1 MLTDRGTDTYVGRP
15 VARREDAALL
25 RGAGTFVDD
34 LQVDGLLH
42 LRFVRSPYAH
52 AAVREVR
59 TAEAAALDGV
69 VDVVLAGDLGLP
81 DLTPP
86 LDNASAVEIG
96 RPVLADRLLRFVGEP
111 YAVVVAVDPYVAED
125 AAELVELDAAALP
138 AVVDPLE
145 SATRAPAL
153 LHQPHATN
161 VLYEH
166 TFEDGPVDAAFGEAA
181 VVIERRL
188 RSPRQTAVPME
199 PRGILVEP
207 HAGGLRVHASTQS
220 PHMLHRAIAEYL
232 GIATADVSVV
242 CPDVGGGFG
251 LKAHVY
257 PEEIAAAALALR
269 LGRPVK
275 WIEDRADNLT
285 SACHARDQLINV
297 RLAADGDGRLLAL
310 DVDIVCD
317 IGAYGVFAHGHLLE
331 AMGTPSMIPGPYRL
345 DAYRFRSRAVA
356 TNKCPEGAYRG
367 VGLPVATFV
376 HERVMD
382 LIAAATGVDRVEVRR
397 RNLIAAADMPY
408 LSITGQR
415 YDSGDYAAALD
426 AALAAVDYPG
436 FAAVQR
442 EALREGRL
450 LGLGVA
456 AYVEYCA
463 VGSAVFARRGMRG
476 LAGFDEAHVT
486 LADDGAAT
494 VWTTL
499 PAAGQ
504 GLATTFAQLAAD
516 ELGIPMERVTVAPV
530 DTAVAGLNG
539 NGTFA
544 SRSAV
549 SGGGAIV
556 LTCQEIV
563 RRLREDASELMEIA
577 VDDVEV
583 VDGRVRVI
591 GSPGNAVEVG
601 EVVAR
606 APAGR
611 YALTRR
617 FDPPQVVYPYGVHAC
632 IVEVDP
638 ASGRVR
644 LDRYIVAEDCGRVIN
659 PLVADG
665 QVRGAVAQGLAGALF
680 ESFVYDGEGQP
691 MTTSLMDYLVPTA
704 GEFIPVE
711 LHHLAVPVPDSP
723 TGAKGVGE
731 SGTLAPGAAV
741 ANAVANALGAEC
753 NSLPVGLDWARAA
766 ARSRLGSNR
775 TAPLDAVQGASA

>member
-1 MLTDRGTDTYVGRP
+1 MTDRETASYVGRP
-15 VARREDAALL
+15 IARREDAALL
-25 RGAGTFVDD
+25 RGAGRFVDD
-34 LQVDGLLH
+34 LHVDGVLH

-59 TAEAAALDGV
+59 TAQAAALDGV
-69 VDVVLAGDLGLP
+69 VAVLRARDLDLP

-86 LDNASAVEIG
+86 LDTVGAVEIG
-96 RPVLADRLLRFVGEP
+96 RPILADRLLRFVGEP
-111 YAVVVAVDPYVAED
+111 YATVIAVDPYVAED
-125 AAELVELDAAALP
+125 GAELVELDATPLP
-138 AVVDPLE
+138 AVVDPLD
-145 SATRAPAL
+145 SATRPPAL
-153 LHQPHATN
+153 LHEPHPTN
-161 VLYEH
+161 VLYENKF
-166 TFEDGPVDAAFGEAA
+166 TAGPVDEAFADAA
-181 VVIERRL
+181 VVLRRRL

-207 HAGGLRVHASTQS
+207 HDGGLRVHASTQS
-220 PHMLHRAIAEYL
+220 PHMLHRALVEHL
-232 GIATADVSVV
+232 GIATDAVSVV

-257 PEEIAAAALALR
+257 PEEIATAAVALR

-285 SACHARDQLINV
+285 AACHARDQHLDV
-297 RLAADGDGRLLAL
+297 RLAADSDGRLRAL
-310 DVDIVCD
+310 DVDVVCD
-317 IGAYGVFAHGHLLE
+317 VGAYGVFAHGHLLE

-397 RNLIAAADMPY
+397 RNLVAAVDMPHH
-408 LSITGQR
+408 SITGQR
-415 YDSGDYAAALD
+415 YDSGDYGAALD
-426 AALAAVDYPG
+426 AALDAVDYPG
-436 FAAVQR
+436 FAARQQ
-442 EALREGRL
+442 EALRDGRL
-450 LGLGVA
+450 LGLGIA

-463 VGSAVFARRGMRG
+463 VGSAVFQRRGMRG
-476 LAGFDEAHVT
+476 LAGFDEAHVA
-486 LADDGAAT
+486 LDADGAAT

-516 ELGIPMERVTVAPV
+516 ELGVPMERVTVAPV
-530 DTAVAGLNG
+530 DTAVAGLHG

-549 SGGGAIV
+549 SGGGAIA

-563 RRLREDASELMEIA
+563 RRLREDAADLMEIA
-577 VDDVEV
+577 VDDLEV

-591 GSPGNAVEVG
+591 GSPGNALEVG

-611 YALTRR
+611 YALSRR
-617 FDPPQVVYPYGVHAC
+617 YDPPQAVYPYGVHAC

-638 ASGRVR
+638 TTGRVR
-644 LDRYIVAEDCGRVIN
+644 LDRYVVAEDCGRVIN

-680 ESFVYDGEGQP
+680 ESFVYDAEGQP
-691 MTTSLMDYLVPTA
+691 QTASLMDYLVPTA
-704 GEFIPVE
+704 SEFVPIE
-711 LHHLAVPVPDSP
+711 IHHLAVAVPDSP
-723 TGAKGVGE
+723 TGTKGVGE
-731 SGTLAPGAAV
+731 SGTLGPGAAV
-741 ANAVANALGAEC
+741 ANAVADALGSEC
-753 NSLPVGLDWARAA
+753 NTLPVGLEWARAA
-766 ARSRLGSNR
+766 ARERLGRGRVGSL
-775 TAPLDAVQGASA
+775 AGVSGATT